1 MPPADIFYV
10 YEHWRPDRQ
19 ECFYVGKGK
28 GGRANELRHNR
39 NRFHKFI
46 QAKLSR
52 LGTAVEVR
60 IVFNGLSESEAFTL
74 ERERIAFW
82 RADGADLANWTDGG
96 EGPSGYKQS
105 PEHRRKRGA
114 AKRAYYSTT
123 EGQLAHTKMVEAAIA
138 ANTGRP
144 LSPETKLKMS
154 KTRKAMPLTPQQLAL
169 GERAKKKTAVH
180 IAAIVA
186 AKAVARAN
194 RLAAE
199 DPGVAELREVN
210 RREAKVLRD
219 KESYMRRKACANP
232 LP

>member
-1 MPPADIFYV
+1 MMSRKIFYV
-10 YEHWRPDRQ
+10 YEHWRLDRR

-28 GGRANELRHNR
+28 GGRANELRRNR

-60 IVFNGLSESEAFTL
+60 IVTDGLSESEAFIL

-82 RADGADLANWTDGG
+82 RANGADLANWTDGG

-105 PEHRRKRGA
+105 PEHRQKKAVAKSAYYATPEG
-114 AKRAYYSTT
+114 KRAHAK
-123 EGQLAHTKMVEAAIA
+123 LVAAAIA
-138 ANTGRP
+138 ANTGRA
-144 LSPETKLKMS
+144 LSAETKLKMS
-154 KTRKAMPLTPQQLAL
+154 NTRKAMARTPAQLAL
-169 GERAKKKTAVH
+169 GQVGANKTPEH

-186 AKAVARAN
+186 AKAIVRAQ

-199 DPGVAELREVN
+199 PPGTAEARDAQRRDSRSTKAAKRYRLKKVAV
-210 RREAKVLRD
+210 
-219 KESYMRRKACANP
+219 S
-232 LP
+232 

>member
-1 MPPADIFYV
+1 MTTENVYYV
-10 YEHWRPDRQ
+10 YEHWRADRG

-52 LGTAVEVR
+52 LGIVVEIR
-60 IVFNGLSESEAFTL
+60 IVFDGLSESEAFTL

-82 RADGADLANWTDGG
+82 RGTGAALANWTDGG

-105 PEHRRKRGA
+105 PEHRRKKGA
-114 AKRAYYSTT
+114 AISAYYSTS
-123 EGQLAHTKMVEAAIA
+123 EGQLAHAKMVAAAIA
-138 ANTGRP
+138 ANTGRA
-144 LSPETKLKMS
+144 LKAETKLRMS
-154 KTRKAMPLTPQQLAL
+154 KTRKVMARTPSQLAL
-169 GERAKKKTAVH
+169 GRIGANKTPEH

-186 AKAVARAN
+186 AKAAARAQ

-199 DPGVAELREVN
+199 AFGVAEARAAG
-210 RREAKVLRD
+210 RRQ
-219 KESYMRRKACANP
+219 RRSSRAAERYRLKKARSLA
-232 LP
+232 